1 MSGLPTID
9 DGVHREL
16 VADMLGAKPNRARQR
31 ELARR
36 LWVGGEPAP
45 DADLDAEARAA
56 GILSLRTE
64 AESHRLE
71 AMRVALVEG
80 HFATEAETAGR
91 LAIVLAEVSVDLRA
105 LGDLLRTAVPAEPM
119 ASAGPS
125 AELFDE
131 PADRKPAPGG
141 FYGANRP

>member
-1 MSGLPTID
+1 MSEPTID

-16 VADMLGAKPNRARQR
+16 VADMLGAKPSRARQR
-31 ELARR
+31 ELTRR
-36 LWVGGEPAP
+36 LWVGGEAPPA
-45 DADLDAEARAA
+45 ADLDAESRAA

-71 AMRVALVEG
+71 AMRVALEAR
-80 HFATEAETAGR
+80 FAAEAAEAGR
-91 LAIVLAEVSVDLRA
+91 LAIVDLRA
-105 LGDLLRTAVPAEPM
+105 LGDLLRTAVPAVPLT
-119 ASAGPS
+119 SAGPS

-131 PADRKPAPGG
+131 PPTDRKPAPGG